1 MKKESKKIIT
11 TKKVLNNK
19 TNINKITQDIKNN
32 ILQTQNIN
40 IKPLTSTSLIK
51 DNSLYPIILFLDLK
65 SIYNFMLVNKRFF
78 NVINT
83 SDELWYNV
91 YCIRE
96 KKKKNTLPTY
106 EQHCGNWKK

>member
-1 MKKESKKIIT
+1 MKKTSFKPIIPSKKF
-11 TKKVLNNK
+11 LNKNTLNK
-19 TNINKITQDIKNN
+19 STQDKKTEKKENIKIINE
-32 ILQTQNIN
+32 N
-40 IKPLTSTSLIK
+40 IKPLNSPFLIK

-91 YCIRE
+91 YCIE
-96 KKKKNTLPTY
+96 KKRKN
-106 EQHCGNWKK
+106 